1 MTREK
6 LLPIAERTYL
16 TAKLARFTGPTY
28 SEFIFIGIYKA
39 QVLKNDLIQISLDEE
54 EIFTYKRIHLT
65 MTSSIKYMAVGLAN
79 YTFNRIEPKED
90 ITVCN
95 GELFGEFL
103 ANLANFFFNSSC
115 FTSSF
120 SCIS

>member
-16 TAKLARFTGPTY
+16 TAKLARFTGA
-28 SEFIFIGIYKA
+28 SFDEFIFIGIYKA
-39 QVLKNDLIQISLDEE
+39 QVLKNDLIQISFYGEE
-54 EIFTYKRIHLT
+54 VFTYKRIHLS

-90 ITVCN
+90 ITVCD
-95 GELFGEFL
+95 GELFDEFL
-103 ANLANFFFNSSC
+103 GNLANFFFRHE
-115 FTSSF
+115 
-120 SCIS
+120 